1 MMKAIVK
8 YEDTAG
14 AVKVMDRPKPQV
26 GNDDVLVGIKATG
39 ICYSDMSI
47 VKGEY
52 KGRKPVPIPVILGHE
67 ASGIV
72 SAIGKNVR
80 SVAPGDRVAFEP
92 MNGCGQ
98 CENCKRGF
106 KNMCTDWSHVGITCD
121 GTFAEFVA
129 VPEILVHRLGAA
141 ISFADAAVLEPL
153 SLVARSL
160 EHVVPVAGESAV
172 IIGPGSVGLLHLQAL
187 KSSGVEKIIVIGI
200 DKDAKRF
207 QIAESLGA
215 TRVVSL
221 QREDP
226 VKAVMDATD
235 GRGADIV
242 IETANHPSVWDII
255 LDVVAAK
262 GRISTFGLYPEAR
275 IKPISLLR
283 KGATIYGDVA
293 LLPRHFMRAISWLE
307 TKKVSGEK
315 LITKRF
321 ALDEVNEAFQTFYG
335 GETVKVL
342 FEV

>member
-1 MMKAIVK
+1 MKAIVK

-14 AVKVMDRPKPQV
+14 AVKMMDRPKPEIAA
-26 GNDDVLVGIKATG
+26 NDVLVGIKATG

-72 SAIGKNVR
+72 SEIGKNVKGLR
-80 SVAPGDRVAFEP
+80 PGDRVAFEP
-92 MNGCGQ
+92 LNGCGH
-98 CENCKRGF
+98 CPDCKKGF

-129 VPEILVHRLGAA
+129 VPELLVHRLGPG

-153 SLVARSL
+153 SLVVRSL
-160 EHVVPVAGESAV
+160 EHVAPVAGESAV

-187 KSSGVEKIIVIGI
+187 KSSGIDKVIVIGI
-200 DKDAKRF
+200 DKDKNRF
-207 QIAESLGA
+207 EIAESLGA
-215 TRVVSL
+215 TRVVSV
-221 QREDP
+221 QKEDP
-226 VKAVMDATD
+226 VKAVMEAT
-235 GRGADIV
+235 GGQGADIV
-242 IETANHPSVWDII
+242 VETANHPSVWDII
-255 LDVVAAK
+255 LDVVAAR
-262 GRISTFGLYPEAR
+262 GRISAFGLYPEAK
-275 IKPISLLR
+275 IKPITLLR

-293 LLPRHFMRAISWLE
+293 LLPRHFIRAINWLE

-321 ALDEVNEAFQTFYG
+321 PLDQVSEAFQTFYS